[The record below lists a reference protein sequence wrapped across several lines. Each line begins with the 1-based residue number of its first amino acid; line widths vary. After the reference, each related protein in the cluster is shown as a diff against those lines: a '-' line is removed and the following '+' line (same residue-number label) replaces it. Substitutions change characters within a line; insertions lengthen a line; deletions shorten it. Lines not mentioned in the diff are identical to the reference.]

1 VPATILDGKATAAA
15 IRDELRE
22 RLAALTA
29 AGHQPGLGTLLVGDD
44 PGSRWYVDAKHKDC
58 AEVGIGSIQRE
69 LPASATQDDVLAV
82 AAELNADA
90 ACTGYIVQLPL
101 PRHLDEYAV
110 LAAMDPEKDADG
122 LHPTNLGRLVLNVA
136 GPLPCTPVGIVELLR
151 RFDVP
156 IAGAEVV
163 VIGRGVTV
171 GRPLGLLLTRRS
183 ENATVTLCHTGTR
196 DLAMHVRGADIVV
209 AAAGVPGLITA
220 DLVKP
225 GAAVLDVGVSR
236 VDGKIAGDVALDV
249 VEVAGH
255 VAPNPGG
262 VGPMTRAM
270 LLQNVVLAAERAAA
284 SASLAG

>member
-1 VPATILDGKATAAA
+1 VPATLLDGKATAAA
-15 IRDELRE
+15 IRDELTARV
-22 RLAALTA
+22 AALTA

-44 PGSRWYVDAKHKDC
+44 PGSRWYVNAKHSDC
-58 AEVGIGSIQRE
+58 AQVGIGSIQRE
-69 LPASATQDDVLAV
+69 LPATATQDDVLAV
-82 AAELNADA
+82 VAELNADP

-101 PRHLDEYAV
+101 PRHIDEYAV
-110 LAAMDPEKDADG
+110 LEAMDPEKDADG
-122 LHPTNLGRLVLNVA
+122 LHPTNLGRLVLNVP

-196 DLAMHVRGADIVV
+196 DLASHVRGADVVV

-220 DLVKP
+220 GMVKP

-249 VEVAGH
+249 AYVAGH
-255 VAPNPGG
+255 LAPNPGG

-270 LLQNVVLAAERAAA
+270 LLQNVVLAAERA
-284 SASLAG
+284 SASVTV